1 MSARAYLIGIAG
13 PSGAGKSFLA
23 THLAER
29 LHAPVLS
36 LDHYYRDLSHLAF
49 EQRVLTN
56 FDEPTALEHELL
68 ITQIR
73 DLQNGREIAVPSY
86 DFSIHTRIDKTHTL
100 QPAPYVIIE
109 GLFTLYWPELRSLL
123 NTRVYVETA
132 VPECFERRLER
143 DVRERGRTPE
153 SVTEQYHHC
162 VWPMAKRYVIPTRE
176 YADVFVDGTV
186 LIDASVSLVLNHARK
201 SAKKADHYVASQP

>member
-1 MSARAYLIGIAG
+1 MSAPTYLIGIAG

-23 THLAER
+23 NRLAER

-36 LDHYYRDLSHLAF
+36 LDHYYHDLSHLAF

-56 FDEPTALEHELL
+56 FDEPSSVEHELL

-73 DLQNGREIAVPSY
+73 DLRNGREIAVPIY
-86 DFSIHTRIDKTHTL
+86 DFSIHTRIDKTTSL
-100 QPAPYVIIE
+100 QPAPFVIIE

-123 NTRVYVETA
+123 NTRVYVDTA
-132 VPECFERRLER
+132 ERKCFERRLER

-153 SVTEQYHHC
+153 SVADQYYNC
-162 VWPMAKRYVIPTRE
+162 VLPMAKRYVIPTRE
-176 YADVFVDGTV
+176 YADVVVDGTV
-186 LIDASVSLVLNHARK
+186 LVDDSVSLVMNHACKGSKEAER
-201 SAKKADHYVASQP
+201 HVASQL